1 MSTRP
6 TIVEALSDPDLFG
19 CLEMDGPSSSMIVA
33 VPVGVATVALVGLE
47 SVTVNVSFTSSTASL
62 MTGTDIVWF
71 VWPGSK
77 VRTPLVAV

>member
-1 MSTRP
+1 MVVPLLPSTR
-6 TIVEALSDPDLFG
+6 VASLM
-19 CLEMDGPSSSMIVA
+19 EMDGPSSSMIVA

-71 VWPGSK
+71 VWPGLK